1 MSGAVPDGKNEI
13 APAQSPPIARSS
25 AKVFSRG
32 IFSISPRRVRMMSS
46 GRRFERNG
54 SISAWTKAA
63 VLSGACRYRHR
74 AVPPGLRS
82 DRRRAIPFNNLR
94 LRHDVQ
100 SRAKRIEEL
109 EEFTDAS
116 RLLSALKLG
125 NVPRPSSRKTSKRIL
140 RNLLFLADV
149 AHLNADVTS
158 S

>member
-1 MSGAVPDGKNEI
+1 MFRSGPAHKFRQDAVDAAHHLREFPFKYAQANADLLRP
-13 APAQSPPIARSS
+13 AP
-25 AKVFSRG
+25 
-32 IFSISPRRVRMMSS
+32 
-46 GRRFERNG
+46 E
-54 SISAWTKAA
+54 
-63 VLSGACRYRHR
+63 
-74 AVPPGLRS
+74 LRS

-125 NVPRPSSRKTSKRIL
+125 NVPRPSSRKASKRIL

-149 AHLNADVTS
+149 AHLNADVS
-158 S
+158 N